1 MTKPL
6 EIFCNLKNKLSTKA
20 TFQKGKGNESFLVQN
35 TTQKNIFHHT
45 EIGLASKSSYV
56 SI

>member
-45 EIGLASKSSYV
+45 EIG
-56 SI
+56 